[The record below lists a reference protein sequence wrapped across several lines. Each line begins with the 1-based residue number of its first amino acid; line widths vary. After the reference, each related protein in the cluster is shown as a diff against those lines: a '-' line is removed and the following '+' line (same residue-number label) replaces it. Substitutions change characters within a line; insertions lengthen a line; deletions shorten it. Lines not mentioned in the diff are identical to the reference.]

1 VATNGQADDISCLAH
16 KFSEI
21 INPKPEETRTKE
33 QIIDEMDAEFEKL
46 GFKKPL
52 KERIEIRKK
61 NENYKLKKRKYIY
74 PKEDN
79 EEEVKEKQ
87 FVKKRKKVG

>member
-1 VATNGQADDISCLAH
+1 MHYATRSLFYIAHVTTNGQADDISCLAH

-21 INPKPEETRTKE
+21 MKPKPAETRTKE

-52 KERIEIRKK
+52 KEM
-61 NENYKLKKRKYIY
+61 
-74 PKEDN
+74 
-79 EEEVKEKQ
+79 
-87 FVKKRKKVG
+87 G